1 MNKYEENVYKNIFE
15 YPTKKIVE
23 LELKNEKLEKE
34 NKILRENAENNDK
47 VVDKVNWE
55 KKQLENNRDK
65 AIEYIEEKFFDGM
78 YKYQLLSIL
87 KGDSE

>member
-1 MNKYEENVYKNIFE
+1 MNKYKENVYKNIFE